1 MILDPILSLF
11 LNIYGPNLGLYTE
24 FFAKLQ
30 EIPQTKIQEI
40 YQYVEIYPY
49 EGPVGQ
55 PSTRPPFVIEAP
67 LNLIGRDLL
76 LQWQTQIYIPHFS

>member
-1 MILDPILSLF
+1 MILDPILPLF

-49 EGPVGQ
+49 EGPVGHLATLQ
-55 PSTRPPFVIEAP
+55 TYVIEAP

-76 LQWQTQIYIPHFS
+76 MQWQTQIYIPHFS

>member
-1 MILDPILSLF
+1 MGHKCLEIMVISDPNINSKTNGKRFSGLLILDPILPLF

-55 PSTRPPFVIEAP
+55 PST
-67 LNLIGRDLL
+67 
-76 LQWQTQIYIPHFS
+76 